1 MLRFVRSDLS
11 HCGVFTRISPSNSS
25 TPPQKNLT
33 SFPSFC
39 ALPLLHPSPLTAVMS
54 LLFLDWFV
62 PLYLLV
68 SVLVLAGFG
77 ACLYFLEPGLQDAHK
92 WSSKTVRHHPL
103 VASVNCRDD
112 DSNVLI

>member
-1 MLRFVRSDLS
+1 MLRFVMSDLS
-11 HCGVFTRISPSNSS
+11 RCGVFTRISPSNSS
-25 TPPQKNLT
+25 TPPQKPHLF
-33 SFPSFC
+33 SLF
-39 ALPLLHPSPLTAVMS
+39 LRPSPLTAVMS

-112 DSNVLI
+112 DSNALI